1 MRARAPLIIGLLLRH
16 CGTLGEELVAPQ
28 PRDRSQIS
36 HSGVNRG
43 LGADRPRPPPSA
55 LVFGT
60 VPIIV
65 YKLPRS
71 GSSWFV
77 SLLNQQE
84 GVFLTEEIITG
95 RRGREFSPRVCEQHL
110 RTALQRPMGKVG
122 TGAAPVGTLSMR
134 FTTGAARPERGAARR
149 RPLGTLVASR
159 HGKPSGKHAGDL
171 EPVQVCMSKSSKP
184 RLAAGAECLDI
195 VGFTL
200 NPQRAPDVNYTAVAK
215 ASPAAR
221 VVVFLRTNRVKA
233 ALSRVRGKLLDEV
246 CGYNNIAKGGAKRP
260 RQGGTGARSH
270 RKFDPERARTDPRAD
285 RSDGRCRLNASL
297 PLDLDDLRAALRTN
311 FEWEATMLR
320 VAYASGRDV
329 YEITYEDMLGD
340 RDKALG
346 DLFGWCGKEWHGR
359 SVDQYEKAT
368 SDDLKALVPN
378 YAELEA
384 FIEAEAPCL
393 LRHLRETRPDVPMD
407 RSCTNPW
414 PPMPPSERKH
424 KSKPKDEE
432 SAGEPHEHPGDD

>member
-1 MRARAPLIIGLLLRH
+1 MQPSVRLGLPLLP
-16 CGTLGEELVAPQ
+16 TLT
-28 PRDRSQIS
+28 
-36 HSGVNRG
+36 HSP
-43 LGADRPRPPPSA
+43 LAASRPD
-55 LVFGT
+55 
-60 VPIIV
+60 
-65 YKLPRS
+65 
-71 GSSWFV
+71 V

-122 TGAAPVGTLSMR
+122 TGAADVGPLSMR
-134 FTTGAARPERGAARR
+134 FADRGGGARAEHGAAR

-159 HGKPSGKHAGDL
+159 HGKPSGKRSNL
-171 EPVQVCMSKSSKP
+171 EPVQVCMTKSSKP
-184 RLAAGAECLDI
+184 APTAQGAECLDI

-200 NPQRAPDVNYTAVAK
+200 NPQRAPDVNYTGVAR

>member
-134 FTTGAARPERGAARR
+134 FTTGAARPERGA
-149 RPLGTLVASR
+149 G
-159 HGKPSGKHAGDL
+159 
-171 EPVQVCMSKSSKP
+171 
-184 RLAAGAECLDI
+184 
-195 VGFTL
+195 
-200 NPQRAPDVNYTAVAK
+200 
-215 ASPAAR
+215 
-221 VVVFLRTNRVKA
+221 
-233 ALSRVRGKLLDEV
+233 
-246 CGYNNIAKGGAKRP
+246 
-260 RQGGTGARSH
+260 
-270 RKFDPERARTDPRAD
+270 
-285 RSDGRCRLNASL
+285 
-297 PLDLDDLRAALRTN
+297 
-311 FEWEATMLR
+311 
-320 VAYASGRDV
+320 
-329 YEITYEDMLGD
+329 
-340 RDKALG
+340 
-346 DLFGWCGKEWHGR
+346 
-359 SVDQYEKAT
+359 
-368 SDDLKALVPN
+368 
-378 YAELEA
+378 
-384 FIEAEAPCL
+384 
-393 LRHLRETRPDVPMD
+393 
-407 RSCTNPW
+407 
-414 PPMPPSERKH
+414 
-424 KSKPKDEE
+424 
-432 SAGEPHEHPGDD
+432 AGEDLVSVKGWGCCRVGATAWGRLQRCWGRAGPGCQGFFWRK